1 MLSEQE
7 IKQALRAS
15 RVAPMSIA
23 NPHGPFGWE
32 QLAHTVARSFE
43 QDTGAK
49 KVVQSLE
56 MPAETWQKLA
66 QLADETARCMARP
79 VSVSGVAAA
88 ILQRYVAETRY
99 P

>member
-15 RVAPMSIA
+15 RVIPVSVG

-32 QLAHTVARSFE
+32 QLAHTVARFLESE
-43 QDTGAK
+43 ER

-56 MPAETWQKLA
+56 IPA
-66 QLADETARCMARP
+66 D
-79 VSVSGVAAA
+79 S
-88 ILQRYVAETRY
+88 
-99 P
+99 